1 MRDDKVIKGLER
13 EVEKMIKLKNG
24 AKRIVSVF
32 AVCGLIMWSS
42 QDVQA
47 YTRWEQPFNSKNI
60 VFRWGDSIKY
70 KSYLKLI
77 KNSALSWNTY
87 TCVNL
92 KLATAGG
99 YNILVSFEPGHPGYY
114 GVTKYNN
121 RESKSITL
129 TSTFE
134 ETKDVYKRE
143 VVVHEFGHTLGLGH
157 TQEAYKSKSV
167 MRATGFNS
175 KAYPLSDDIAGIR
188 YLYGSK

>member
-1 MRDDKVIKGLER
+1 
-13 EVEKMIKLKNG
+13 MIKLRNG

-47 YTRWEQPFNSKNI
+47 YTLWKQPFKSKNNI

-70 KSYLKLI
+70 KSYLNLI
-77 KNSALSWNTY
+77 KNSALTWNTY

-92 KLATAGG
+92 KLATSGG
-99 YNILVSFEPGHPGYY
+99 YNILVSFEPGRPGYY

-121 RESKSITL
+121 RESKNITF

-134 ETKDVYKRE
+134 DAEDVYKRE

-157 TQEAYKSKSV
+157 TQEKNNSRAV
-167 MRATGFNS
+167 MRALYFNE
-175 KAYPLSDDIAGIR
+175 KAYPLSDDIEGIR